1 MTVMVLLLAAGS
13 VLSAQDSLLPR
24 GDYLATAGAS
34 RDVALLPGVEE
45 IGFDKGISNDALYY
59 FLRYKLHPV
68 RLTYFDA
75 STPEAQID
83 SSYQCIYGW
92 RERQPIQGSWEVVA
106 EEPSFQ
112 RVLFRRVG
120 STHC

>member
-1 MTVMVLLLAAGS
+1 VVLLAAGS
-13 VLSAQDSLLPR
+13 IASGQRSILPR
-24 GDYLATAGAS
+24 GDYLAAAGAS
-34 RDVALLPGVEE
+34 KQVALLPGVQE

-75 STPEAQID
+75 SSSEAQID
-83 SSYQCIYGW
+83 SAYQCIYGW
-92 RERQPIQGSWEVVA
+92 RERPPAQGSWEVVA
-106 EEPSFQ
+106 EEPGFQ
-112 RVLFRRVG
+112 RVLFRRAG